1 MLNRIFPFL
10 MWFNNYNGEKL
21 WNDFIA
27 GLNVALVLV
36 PQSMAYAQLA
46 GLPVYY
52 GLYAAFLPPLIA
64 ALFGSSHQ
72 LATGPVAVV
81 SLMTATAL
89 EPLAVQGS
97 EGYVAYAILLALLVG
112 LFQFSLGLLRL
123 GILVNF
129 LSHPVVI
136 GFTNAAAIIIATS
149 QLSKLF
155 GVYVDK
161 GQYHFETVIRIIKAA
176 LIYTHWPTFF
186 MAVLSISL
194 MIFLRKILPKVP
206 NVLAAVVL
214 TTLISWAMGFERN
227 ENVHINQIS
236 SPEVIKAIT
245 DFNESLENVE
255 YFSKQRAEISPV
267 IRKAE
272 NEYGIHST
280 EVIQL
285 HHDASLTNLNISEWE
300 EKVEYYRFV
309 LRHYIFEYGIGSD
322 DKIIFYLLNN
332 EPDNIIN
339 QGEICRLR
347 VKNRQLN
354 ESELQFTCGGAVV
367 GVIPEGLPQI
377 SMPVIDFSILFKLF
391 PVAVI
396 ISLLGFME
404 AISIAKAMAAKTGQ
418 RLDPNQEL
426 IGQGLSNIIGSFGQ
440 SYPVSGSFSRSAVNI
455 QSGAKTGLSSVFT
468 SCFVFIVLLFFTPL
482 LYHLPQSVLASIIIM
497 AVIKLV
503 DIPGM
508 ARAWRTQKY
517 DGIIACISFAF
528 TLGFAPHLEKGIIIG
543 VFLSLAVFFYRHMR
557 PSVGFLSKHPDA
569 SFRDVNRWGLNQCRY
584 IAVIRFNGSL
594 FFADASYI
602 ENRVLEKIS
611 SMKDLRHVLF
621 VGNAINEMDASG
633 EDMISSLFD
642 KLKVAGYEVSFSGLN
657 DEIIDIMRRTHLLD
671 KIGDDHMFRN
681 VRDAL
686 KEIHV
691 KAHYDS
697 VEKECPLL
705 ITCLNY
711 INPRTPSGKSTFLAR
726 LMPSISNGYKHK
738 KHGEPL

>member
-10 MWFNNYNGEKL
+10 IWFNNYNGAKL

-52 GLYAAFLPPLIA
+52 GLYAAFLPPMVA
-64 ALFGSSHQ
+64 ALFGSSNQ
-72 LATGPVAVV
+72 LATGPVAIV

-97 EGYVAYAILLALLVG
+97 DGYVAYAILLALLVG
-112 LFQFSLGLLRL
+112 LFQFTLGLLRL

-155 GVYVDK
+155 GVDVDK
-161 GQYHFETVIRIIKAA
+161 GHYHYETVIRIIKAA
-176 LIYTHWPTFF
+176 INYTHWPTFF
-186 MAVLSISL
+186 MAVLAIS
-194 MIFLRKILPKVP
+194 MMVFLRKLLPKIP
-206 NVLAAVVL
+206 NVLAAVAF
-214 TTLISWAMGFERN
+214 TTFLSWSMGFEKYESVN
-227 ENVHINQIS
+227 INQIS
-236 SPEVIKAIT
+236 SPEIINAISN
-245 DFNESLENVE
+245 FNESIEKVDF
-255 YFSKQRAEISPV
+255 FSKQRAELSPV

-272 NEYGIHST
+272 KENGIHST
-280 EVIQL
+280 EVIKL
-285 HHDASLTNLNISEWE
+285 HHDASLINLNISEWG

-309 LRHYIFEYGIGSD
+309 LRHYNFESGID
-322 DKIIFYLLNN
+322 NNDKITFYILNTL
-332 EPDNIIN
+332 PDNLKN
-339 QGEICRLR
+339 EGKLWRLK
-347 VKNRQLN
+347 VNNRKLD
-354 ESELQFTCGGAVV
+354 ESALKFICGGAVV
-367 GVIPEGLPQI
+367 GVIPEGLPQFKI
-377 SMPVIDFSILFKLF
+377 PKVDFSIFFQLF

-426 IGQGLSNIIGSFGQ
+426 IGQGLSNMIGSFGQ

-468 SCFVFIVLLFFTPL
+468 SFFVFIVLLFFTPF

-497 AVIKLV
+497 AVIRLI

-508 ARAWRTQKY
+508 ARAWRTQRY
-517 DGIIACISFAF
+517 DGAIAGISFAC
-528 TLGFAPHLEKGIIIG
+528 TLGFAPHLGKGIIIG

-557 PSVGFLSKHPDA
+557 PSVGFLSKHPDG

-594 FFADASYI
+594 FFADASYL

-611 SMKDLRHVLF
+611 YMQDLRHVLF

-657 DEIIDIMRRTHLLD
+657 DDIIDIMRRTHLLD

-686 KEIHV
+686 KAIHA
-691 KAHYDS
+691 KAHYES
-697 VEKECPLL
+697 IEKECPLL
-705 ITCLNY
+705 ITCSNY
-711 INPRTPSGKSTFLAR
+711 TVASTANGKSTFLAR
-726 LMPSISNGYKHK
+726 LMPSIS
-738 KHGEPL
+738 HGSKQK